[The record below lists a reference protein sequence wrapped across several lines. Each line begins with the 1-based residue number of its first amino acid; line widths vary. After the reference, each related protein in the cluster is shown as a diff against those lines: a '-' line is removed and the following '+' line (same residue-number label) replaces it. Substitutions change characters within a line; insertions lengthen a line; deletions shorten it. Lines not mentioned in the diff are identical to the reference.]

1 MDENPGSTTTATLT
15 IRPAT
20 AAQLDALTRDP
31 AGLEHELGATLPDAG
46 WPEFPEA
53 VAFTSDILRQ
63 RPEEANWWMYFFV
76 DETLP
81 AVVGSGGFK
90 GAPVGGSVEIGY
102 EIAPRFRGRNC
113 ATRAAEL
120 LVRRAF
126 EEADVEVVVAHT
138 LAQEGPSARVLAKLG
153 FARTATL
160 DDPEAGAVWRWE
172 ITRSKPRERPTG

>member
-1 MDENPGSTTTATLT
+1 MAENPGSTTTATLT

-20 AAQLDALTRDP
+20 AAQLDALIRDP
-31 AGLEHELGATLPDAG
+31 ARLERELGATLPDAG

-53 VAFTSDILRQ
+53 VTFTSDVLRQ
-63 RPEEANWWMYFFV
+63 RPEEADWWMYFFV

-90 GAPVGGSVEIGY
+90 GAPVEGSVEIGY
-102 EIAPRFRGRNC
+102 EVAPRFRGRNY

-126 EEADVEVVVAHT
+126 EAADVQVVAAHT
-138 LAQEGPSARVLAKLG
+138 LAQDGPSARVLAKVG
-153 FARTATL
+153 FTRTATVE
-160 DDPEAGAVWRWE
+160 DPEVGAVWRWE
-172 ITRSKPRERPTG
+172 TTRSAFRERPGG